1 MNNSAQIIY
10 KGDVLASWF
19 YIGIGL
25 GMLFVAASLIYFNIS
40 LGFLYL
46 SYGLTAFSMY
56 CLGKGMI
63 MFFIYSRRL
72 NYYKKSDF
80 LESRDVQ
87 EELLYT
93 DKRILRKQNGRRI
106 HVYIII
112 LGSVIAFA
120 GIFSLEKGLIMGT
133 AIPVV
138 LLSGIEFSIGLL
150 TEFRLQEYVRILTR
164 QK

>member
-10 KGDVLASWF
+10 KGDVLASLF

-25 GMLFVAASLIYFNIS
+25 GMLFVAATLIYFNIS

-72 NYYKKSDF
+72 GFYKKSDT
-80 LESRDVQ
+80 LSGEDIQ
-87 EELLYT
+87 EELFYT

-112 LGSVIAFA
+112 LGSVTAFA
-120 GIFSLEKGLIMGT
+120 GIFSIEKGLIMGT

-150 TEFRLQEYVRILTR
+150 TEFRLQEYLRILTR